1 MLLRKKIL
9 SMILIIAILLL
20 PVMDVPVEAADST
33 KQIDVL
39 FTHDTH
45 SHLDSFST
53 IVNGEQK
60 EVGGFAK
67 IKTLINEKKKEN
79 PDTLVLDGG
88 DFSMG
93 TLIQTVYDTEAAEL
107 RMLGYLG
114 YDVTTLG
121 NHEYDYR
128 SAGLANMLNAAVN
141 SGETLPEIVV
151 CNVDW
156 DAMEKDGLSDGQKQI
171 QSAFETYG
179 VKDYAMV
186 QKGDVKIAVVGV
198 FGKDALECA
207 PTCELSF
214 KDPVE
219 AVKQTVEEIRKNED
233 ADMIACVSHSGTW
246 EDESKSEDELLA
258 KAVPEL
264 DLIISG
270 HTHSELTE
278 AIQHGNT
285 YIVSCG
291 EYGRNLGSLSMTQK
305 QDGRWDLTFYDLI
318 PVSEDIKPDEATQK
332 RIDELMDK
340 VDTNYLADFGYTRKE
355 VLAQNDVEFNSLE
368 EMETKHEELNLGD
381 IMSDAYVYAVE
392 NSEYYDG
399 DPVDVAVVPSGTV
412 RDTYTKGDI
421 TVEDVFNSFSLGIGK
436 DGVAGYPLINAYL
449 TGKELKLAAEV
460 DASISDFMTTARL
473 YCSGLN
479 FTYNPHR
486 MILNKVTDCY
496 LTRADGERTE
506 IQDDKLYHVV
516 TDLYT
521 GQMLGSVMKMS
532 YGLLSLEPKDKDGN
546 PIENLEDQ
554 AVMEGDKEL
563 KAWDAIARYMQS
575 FKDTDGDG
583 IANVSEYYATTHGRK
598 VVDDSKNI
606 ISLIKNPNKF
616 TAIIVSVTLIIIV
629 MIVLVTVL
637 IRKVVR
643 KIRKKKNEK
652 KKNKR
657 N

>member
-9 SMILIIAILLL
+9 SMILIIAILVL
-20 PVMDVPVEAADST
+20 PVLDVPVEAADST

-67 IKTLINEKKKEN
+67 IKTLINEKKKED

-114 YDVTTLG
+114 YDVTTFG
-121 NHEYDYR
+121 NHEFDYR
-128 SAGLANMLNAAVN
+128 SQGLANMLTAAAN
-141 SGETLPEIVV
+141 SGETVPEIVV

-171 QSAFETYG
+171 REAFETYG

-305 QDGRWDLTFYDLI
+305 QDGRWDLTSYDLI

-421 TVEDVFNSFSLGIGK
+421 TVEDVYNSFSLGIGR

-449 TGKELKLAAEV
+449 TGKELKLVAEV
-460 DASISDFMTTARL
+460 DASVSDFMTTARL

-532 YGLLSLEPKDKDGN
+532 YGLLSLEPKDKDGK

-554 AVMEGDKEL
+554 AIMEGDREL

-575 FKDTDGDG
+575 FDDTDGDG
-583 IANVSEYYATTHGRK
+583 IANVPEYYASLHDRK
-598 VVDDSKNI
+598 VVDDSRNI
-606 ISLIKNPNKF
+606 INLIKNPNKF
-616 TAIIVSVTLIIIV
+616 AV
-629 MIVLVTVL
+629 MIVLICLIILVIFVLVIVL
-637 IRKVVR
+637 IRKIVR
-643 KIRKKKNEK
+643 KIRKKKK
-652 KKNKR
+652 KGNGSKGK
-657 N
+657 